1 MEEANQTAALK
12 PAKSSNTKQTAN
24 ICARFGSERK
34 NLNIVDLRAII
45 DAGIGRTYETETDVN
60 SGVAVNS
67 SGQRG
72 SECTVLV
79 GDGRRC
85 EIERSRCA
93 GKVNKAAGGVG
104 ETVGELQASKP
115 MVAFRPPVK
124 LLECEGDRKSLESSG
139 GSREVHRTDCETELR
154 ATGSVVAPKLEVIS
168 NSSSVEAIHIR
179 RNPVGLDGH
188 PGARS
193 GSREDK
199 GAGLAVK
206 YRRCRRRERSAVAKC
221 AGVH

>member
-67 SGQRG
+67 SGQRD
-72 SECTVLV
+72 SECLVLV
-79 GDGRRC
+79 GEVRRC
-85 EIERSRCA
+85 EIDGGAEGS
-93 GKVNKAAGGVG
+93 KAAGEAG
-104 ETVGELQASKP
+104 ETVGERQASEP
-115 MVAFRPPVK
+115 VVAFSPPVK

-139 GSREVHRTDCETELR
+139 GSREVHRTYCETVLR
-154 ATGSVVAPKLEVIS
+154 ATGSVVGPKLEVMS
-168 NSSSVEAIHIR
+168 FRSSVEGIPILR
-179 RNPVGLDGH
+179 SPVGLDGH

-193 GSREDK
+193 GSRRDK
-199 GAGLAVK
+199 GAAFAVD
-206 YRRCRRRERSAVAKC
+206 YRRCRRRERSVVAKC
-221 AGVH
+221 VGIH